1 MDSEKERQM
10 KNAEAWPED
19 WPEGWIEGVIKSFVA
34 GSAENSLKNAGDEKA
49 WADPLVGFARGD
61 DPIFEFY
68 KSDIG
73 QFYWTPT
80 EAFSLVFPDADAKAA
95 ELAVVSWVLPQTED
109 TKSDNRGMKDLPA
122 ERWVRSRNF
131 GEAFNL
137 LLARHVAGE
146 LKGKGIQAFVP
157 AQSPGWG
164 WQESA
169 RYGFS
174 SNWSER
180 HAAYA
185 AGLGT
190 FSLCDGLITPKG
202 KAMRCGSV
210 IARVEITPAKR
221 PYDNP
226 RAYCLFYANGKCR
239 KCISRCPAGAIT
251 EAGHDK
257 AKCKAFLFDTVAP
270 YARDK
275 WGIESY
281 GCGLC
286 QTGVPCESGIPVPD
300 TPSPGGRD

>member
-1 MDSEKERQM
+1 M
-10 KNAEAWPED
+10 KNAVP
-19 WPEGWIEGVIKSFVA
+19 WIAGVIRNFVA
-34 GSAENSLKNAGDEKA
+34 GSAENSLKNAANDRA
-49 WADPLVGFARGD
+49 WAEPLVGFSRGD

-73 QFYWTPT
+73 RFYWTPA
-80 EAFSLVFPDADAKAA
+80 EAFSLAFPDTDVKPA
-95 ELAVVSWVLPQTED
+95 ELAVVSWVLPQAENTRA
-109 TKSDNRGMKDLPA
+109 DNRKMDKLPA
-122 ERWVRSRNF
+122 ERWIRSRSF
-131 GEAFNL
+131 GEAFNV

-146 LKGKGIQAFVP
+146 FNGKGVQAFVP
-157 AQSPGWG
+157 ALLPNWA

-180 HAAYA
+180 HAAHA

-190 FSLCDGLITPKG
+190 FGLCDGLITPKG

-210 IARVEITPAKR
+210 IARVEVAPAKR

-226 RAYCLFYANGKCR
+226 RAYCLFYTNGKCR
-239 KCISRCPAGAIT
+239 KCISRCPVGAIT

-257 AKCKAFLFDTVAP
+257 AKCKAFLYDVAAP
-270 YARDK
+270 YSK
-275 WGIESY
+275 STLGIDSY

-286 QTGVPCESGIPVPD
+286 QTGVPCESGIPVN
-300 TPSPGGRD
+300 SGKE